1 MSCEIIR
8 DTKCIVVATHNEH
21 KVKELQSIFEKIE
34 LVSLKTLGYNKEIVE
49 DGSSFFENALIK
61 AKTIYNEYKM
71 AVLSDDS
78 GLCIEALN
86 GEPGIHSAR
95 FGGDIPQSKK
105 NELILKM
112 VKDKKNR
119 DASFVCSL
127 VLYINE
133 RRFYIVQEELK
144 GEITKEARGS
154 NGFGYDPIFFLPDYN
169 KTLAELDENE
179 KNLISHR
186 RKASNAI
193 FAILKLLY

>member
-1 MSCEIIR
+1 MEKII
-8 DTKCIVVATHNEH
+8 VATHNEH
-21 KVKELQSIFEKIE
+21 KVKELQSIFGNIE
-34 LVSLKTLGYNKEIVE
+34 LISLKILGYSKEIVE

-61 AKTIYNEYKM
+61 AKTIYNEYRIP
-71 AVLSDDS
+71 VLSDDS
-78 GLCIEALN
+78 GLCIDSLN

-95 FGGDIPQSKK
+95 FGGDIPQSQK

-112 VKDKKNR
+112 LENKKNR

-133 RRFYIVQEELK
+133 KQFYIVQEELK
-144 GEITKEARGS
+144 GEITKETKGI
-154 NGFGYDPIFFLPDYN
+154 NGFGYDPIFFLSDYK
-169 KTLAELDENE
+169 KTLAELNESE

-193 FAILKLLY
+193 LKLLN